1 MKAVATAVVLT
12 AAGAVIL
19 WSGVTLNSW
28 VLGGLIGGLAALLI
42 AVPIALVLFFHL
54 SKQHNAFFG
63 EAMGRKKVSF
73 SQVYDYPTGYLDEL
87 DGNEREVE
95 GSLYTLEQ
103 GYYASEEDLDLQYPD
118 YDYDD
123 GRSLSAYHRAAPRA
137 NNQPVKR
144 LPAPER
150 RSTNGL
156 QTSKRVSEPASSRG
170 KSIQGER
177 RSGRA
182 TPSGSAL
189 SQYRSQ
195 ALRAARQ
202 EAVRRRSEIIRREEE
217 NTEPE
222 DLPVSSRRP
231 FDEPEQDYRPRI
243 RRASRSLSTQTNPRR
258 HQREMMEED
267 LLMQETDLEAEDM
280 DEFDNMVTNRHYPR
294 STGYHPRHAYPY
306 TEPVERIA
314 PSGRAQRHL
323 RQPED
328 SFDTD
333 VTTEADVTT
342 GRTTDNN
349 IQRPLIRR
357 APYLYDDDPL
367 RQELSPYFDRP
378 PVTRRTSRL
387 DRLHRDG
394 R

>member
-1 MKAVATAVVLT
+1 MKAVATAVVLI

-42 AVPIALVLFFHL
+42 AVPIALILFFHL
-54 SKQHNAFFG
+54 SKHHNTFSG

-73 SQVYDYPTGYLDEL
+73 SQVDDYPIAYLDEL
-87 DGNEREVE
+87 DGDEREVE

-103 GYYASEEDLDLQYPD
+103 GYYAPEEDLDLQYPD

-123 GRSLSAYHRAAPRA
+123 GRSLSAYHRAAPRV
-137 NNQPVKR
+137 NNQPIKR

-156 QTSKRVSEPASSRG
+156 QTSRRLSEPASARG
-170 KSIQGER
+170 KSAQGER
-177 RSGRA
+177 RSGR
-182 TPSGSAL
+182 TTSSGSAL

-202 EAVRRRSEIIRREEE
+202 EAVQRRSKIIRREE

-231 FDEPEQDYRPRI
+231 FDEPEQDHRPVI
-243 RRASRSLSTQTNPRR
+243 KRASRNLSTQTNLRR
-258 HQREMMEED
+258 RQREMMEED
-267 LLMQETDLEAEDM
+267 LLMQEADLEAEGM
-280 DEFDNMVTNRHYPR
+280 DEFDTAMNRHYPR
-294 STGYHPRHAYPY
+294 STGYHTRHAYPY
-306 TEPVERIA
+306 TEPVEQFS
-314 PSGRAQRHL
+314 PPGRAPRHL

-333 VTTEADVTT
+333 VTTEADITT
-342 GRTTDNN
+342 GKTTGN

-387 DRLHRDG
+387 DRLHRDD

>member
-1 MKAVATAVVLT
+1 MKAVATAVVLI

-42 AVPIALVLFFHL
+42 AVPIALILFFHL
-54 SKQHNAFFG
+54 SKHHNAFSG
-63 EAMGRKKVSF
+63 GAMGRKKVSL
-73 SQVYDYPTGYLDEL
+73 SQVYDYPTAYLDGL
-87 DGNEREVE
+87 DSDEREVE

-103 GYYASEEDLDLQYPD
+103 GYYASEEDLDWQYS
-118 YDYDD
+118 DYDD
-123 GRSLSAYHRAAPRA
+123 GRSLSAYHRAASRA

-150 RSTNGL
+150 RNTNGL
-156 QTSKRVSEPASSRG
+156 QTSRRLSEPASTRG
-170 KSIQGER
+170 KNAQDER
-177 RSGRA
+177 RSGR
-182 TPSGSAL
+182 TTSSGSAL

-195 ALRAARQ
+195 ALHAARQ
-202 EAVRRRSEIIRREEE
+202 EAVQRRSGMIRREE
-217 NTEPE
+217 NTELE
-222 DLPVSSRRP
+222 DLPVSSRRS
-231 FDEPEQDYRPRI
+231 FDEPEQDYRPAI
-243 RRASRSLSTQTNPRR
+243 RRASRNLSAQTNPRR

-267 LLMQETDLEAEDM
+267 LLMQEADLEAEGM
-280 DEFDNMVTNRHYPR
+280 DELDTTMNRHYPR
-294 STGYHPRHAYPY
+294 STGYHTRRAYPH
-306 TEPVERIA
+306 TESVGQVA
-314 PSGRAQRHL
+314 PYSRAQRRLH
-323 RQPED
+323 QPED
-328 SFDTD
+328 LFDTD
-333 VTTEADVTT
+333 VTTEADITT
-342 GRTTDNN
+342 GRTTDN

-387 DRLHRDG
+387 DRLRRDD

>member
-1 MKAVATAVVLT
+1 MKAVATAVVLI

-54 SKQHNAFFG
+54 SKHHNAFSG
-63 EAMGRKKVSF
+63 EAMWRKKVSF

-95 GSLYTLEQ
+95 GSLYTLER
-103 GYYASEEDLDLQYPD
+103 GYYAPEEDLDLQYPN
-118 YDYDD
+118 YDN
-123 GRSLSAYHRAAPRA
+123 GRSPSAYRRAAPRA

-150 RSTNGL
+150 RNTKGL
-156 QTSKRVSEPASSRG
+156 QTSRKLSEPASAHG
-170 KSIQGER
+170 KSAQGER
-177 RSGRA
+177 HSSRTTSA
-182 TPSGSAL
+182 GSAL

-202 EAVRRRSEIIRREEE
+202 EAVRRRSEMIRREE

-231 FDEPEQDYRPRI
+231 FDGSEQDYRPVI
-243 RRASRSLSTQTNPRR
+243 RRASRHLSTQTNLRR

-267 LLMQETDLEAEDM
+267 LLMQEAEDM
-280 DEFDNMVTNRHYPR
+280 DEFDTAMNRHYPR
-294 STGYHPRHAYPY
+294 STGYHPRRAYPH
-306 TEPVERIA
+306 TEPVERVS
-314 PSGRAQRHL
+314 PSGRARRHP
-323 RQPED
+323 RQPDD

-342 GRTTDNN
+342 GKTTDN

-378 PVTRRTSRL
+378 PLTRRTSRL
-387 DRLHRDG
+387 DRLHRDD